1 MLCVPKECLS
11 KSQAGLF
18 MTVFNSVS
26 LQHWFQRQLEW
37 WTISGQGF
45 IKPSTCFIPFLSP
58 VWFQPAWHQEN
69 TFIFTWSET
78 LFFHFFSFFFFL
90 FYTLKHNKEFSCRS
104 FEFIRFIGNFQ
115 NIPSCAPSVIS
126 IPTVGTLA
134 VDCLIIYVN
143 CAFAKIGLMVYG

>member
-18 MTVFNSVS
+18 MTVLNWVS

-58 VWFQPAWHQEN
+58 VYFSLPDTKKTHSSSHEVRLY
-69 TFIFTWSET
+69 FSIIF
-78 LFFHFFSFFFFL
+78 F

-126 IPTVGTLA
+126 IPTVGMLA
-134 VDCLIIYVN
+134 IDCLIIYVN